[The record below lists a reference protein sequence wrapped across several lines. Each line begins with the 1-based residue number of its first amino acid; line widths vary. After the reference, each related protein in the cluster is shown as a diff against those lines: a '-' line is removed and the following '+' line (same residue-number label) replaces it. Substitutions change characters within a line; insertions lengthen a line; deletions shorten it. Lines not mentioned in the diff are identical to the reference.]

1 MTVADVVNQKTP
13 IQMKLDRPLFTLLL
27 FLLINSPAIAQKN
40 IHARWGQMLTAYV
53 TSAGQVDYA
62 AWQNDAAQ
70 LETYLETLAQMPPQ
84 KNWPQAQ
91 QLAYWINAYNALTV
105 QLILQHYPLKSI
117 RDIQKPWDQ
126 EVFKT
131 AEKAYTLNNIEHD
144 ILRKMG
150 EPRIHFAIN
159 CASVSCPILQNKPF
173 VGNQLEDQLEA
184 ATRRFLLDTTKNNFS
199 SAPPQVSRIFLWFGK
214 DFGSREERKIFLERF
229 IEKNL
234 PSEKLDYLDYD
245 WSLNN

>member
-1 MTVADVVNQKTP
+1 
-13 IQMKLDRPLFTLLL
+13 MKLDRPLFTLLL
-27 FLLINSPAIAQKN
+27 FVLLNSPAIAQKN
-40 IHARWGQMLTAYV
+40 IHAPWGQMLTTYV
-53 TSAGQVDYA
+53 TSDGRVNYA
-62 AWQNDAAQ
+62 AWLDDTTQ
-70 LETYLETLAQMPPQ
+70 LEAYLETLAQMPPK
-84 KNWPQAQ
+84 KNWPKTQ

-131 AEKAYTLNNIEHD
+131 AEKTHTLNNIEHD

-184 ATRRFLLDTTKNNFS
+184 ATRRFLSDTSKNNFGTT
-199 SAPPQVSRIFLWFGK
+199 PPQVSRIFLWFGK
-214 DFGSREERKIFLERF
+214 DFGSREERKIFLEKY
-229 IEKNL
+229 IEKKL

-245 WSLNN
+245 WRLNN